1 MRENKKLYQQ
11 ILRATTLFGGV
22 QAFNI
27 LVSVVRSKVIALL
40 IGPEGMGIAALLTS
54 AVNLINGFT
63 SLGLETS
70 AVKYISKEN
79 ADGNKAGLGKI
90 ISVLKQMVWLTGLLG
105 AFVTLAF
112 SPLLSRL
119 TFGTDEYT
127 VWFAWLSIT
136 LLFKQLSV
144 GQLALLQGF
153 QKLQFLAKA
162 NFYGSLAGLI
172 LSVPLYYFFG
182 IDAIVPA
189 MVISTLCALFF

>member
-1 MRENKKLYQQ
+1 
-11 ILRATTLFGGV
+11 
-22 QAFNI
+22 
-27 LVSVVRSKVIALL
+27 
-40 IGPEGMGIAALLTS
+40 
-54 AVNLINGFT
+54 
-63 SLGLETS
+63 
-70 AVKYISKEN
+70 
-79 ADGNKAGLGKI
+79 
-90 ISVLKQMVWLTGLLG
+90 
-105 AFVTLAF
+105 
-112 SPLLSRL
+112 PLLSRL

-189 MVISTLCALFF
+189 MVISTLCALFFSWIFSRKINTESVRIPYRELLSEGKGMLKLGIMLCLSGIIATVVAYAIQVYVTSKGGLVQVGLYNAGFVLLNSY